1 MKGFKQGSDML
12 RFQVQK
18 KKKTQHSGSESTD
31 DDMRALLK
39 RGHIINR
46 SFFSTSFLIK
56 SLFSFFCSP
65 LRKGLFCVLSHQC
78 VLILSLNQQEK
89 KSFRGKILI
98 RNKSKISQK
107 QVFSLSK
114 LPGHFHRG
122 RPTSPCV
129 HLREWRE
136 YVSKASSLAVAHSNL
151 KLGPPR
157 VSQTSRMLKRS
168 YETKKTELWG
178 ESHALSLLLLG
189 KDKPLSSSATAK
201 PQGSA

>member
-1 MKGFKQGSDML
+1 MCTNFKSKPAG
-12 RFQVQK
+12 K
-18 KKKTQHSGSESTD
+18 
-31 DDMRALLK
+31 
-39 RGHIINR
+39 
-46 SFFSTSFLIK
+46 
-56 SLFSFFCSP
+56 
-65 LRKGLFCVLSHQC
+65 
-78 VLILSLNQQEK
+78 K
-89 KSFRGKILI
+89 KSFRGKVLI

-114 LPGHFHRG
+114 LPGHFYRG

-129 HLREWRE
+129 HFREWRE

-178 ESHALSLLLLG
+178 EKPCSLSPLVG
-189 KDKPLSSSATAK
+189 KRQTSQLFSNSQTSRFSLTLKLINE
-201 PQGSA
+201 GWLEFLWR